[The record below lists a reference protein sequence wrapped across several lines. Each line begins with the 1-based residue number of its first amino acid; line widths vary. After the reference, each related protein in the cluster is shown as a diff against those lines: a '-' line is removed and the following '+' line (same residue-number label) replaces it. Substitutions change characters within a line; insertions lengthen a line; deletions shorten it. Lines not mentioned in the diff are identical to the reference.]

1 MNTFIVS
8 TGKQE
13 RSEKMNQADFPMLKE
28 DLIYLDNGATT
39 LKPKCVID
47 KITEYYERYSANAH
61 RGDYDISFKVDQEYE
76 KAREIVRNFINA
88 RYREEVVFTSGSTES
103 LNMIAN
109 GFFGKY
115 LEAGDEVI
123 LSQSEHAS
131 NVLPWF
137 RLAKEKGVVIR
148 YIPLDESHYVTLDN
162 LKKVVTPNTKV
173 IALASITNV
182 IGDERPM
189 KEICEFAHQ
198 NNIFVVM
205 DGAQSVPHRKT
216 DVQDLDV
223 DFLAF
228 SGHKMCGPTGIGVLY
243 GKKELL
249 EEMEPQNLGGG
260 MNESFDSPNEVYLK
274 ELPTRLEA
282 GTPNIAGAL
291 GLGAAIT
298 YLENIGME
306 KIEAYEKKL
315 RKYALEKLVSIPHL
329 DILNIESDSGIIS
342 FNVEG
347 VFSQDVAY
355 YLNKYKV
362 CVRAGN
368 HCAKILKQ
376 ETGVQNSLRVSLYFY
391 NTEQDIDDLVELL
404 SNKEKIVEEMI

>member
-1 MNTFIVS
+1 MNI
-8 TGKQE
+8 
-13 RSEKMNQADFPMLKE
+13 NDFPMLKE

-39 LKPKCVID
+39 LKPQCVID
-47 KITEYYERYSANAH
+47 KITEYYTKYSANAH

-76 KAREIVRNFINA
+76 ASREIVRKFINA
-88 RYREEVVFTSGSTES
+88 RFKEEVIFTSGTTES
-103 LNMIAN
+103 LNMIAA
-109 GFFGKY
+109 GFFGKFI
-115 LEAGDEVI
+115 EENDEI
-123 LSQSEHAS
+123 LITQSEHAS

-137 RLAKEKGVVIR
+137 RLVTEKKAVVK
-148 YIPLDESHYVTLDN
+148 YIPLDSNYYVTLEN
-162 LKKVVTPNTKV
+162 VKKSITPNTKV
-173 IALASITNV
+173 ISLASITNV

-189 KEICEFAHQ
+189 KEICKLAHE

-223 DFLAF
+223 DFLTF
-228 SGHKMCGPTGIGVLY
+228 SGHKMCGPTGIGILY

-260 MNESFDSPNEVYLK
+260 MNESFDSPTEVYLK
-274 ELPTRLEA
+274 DLPTRLEA
-282 GTPNIAGAL
+282 GTPNIAGAI
-291 GLGAAIT
+291 GLGKAIS
-298 YLENIGME
+298 YLESIGMDR
-306 KIEAYEKKL
+306 IEDYEKRL
-315 RKYALEKLVSIPHL
+315 RKYAINKLICLPHL

-342 FNVEG
+342 FNVND

-355 YLNKYKV
+355 YLNKYKI

-368 HCAKILKQ
+368 HCAKILNQ

-391 NTEQDIDDLVELL
+391 NTESDIDNLVELL
-404 SNKEKIVEEMI
+404 SNKEKIMEEML

>member
-28 DLIYLDNGATT
+28 ELIYLDNGATT

-47 KITEYYERYSANAH
+47 KITEYYEKYSANAH

-88 RYREEVVFTSGSTES
+88 RYKEEVVFTSGSTES

-189 KEICEFAHQ
+189 KEICEFTHET
-198 NNIFVVM
+198 NICVVI

-391 NTEQDIDDLVELL
+391 NTEQDIDNLVELL

>member
-28 DLIYLDNGATT
+28 ELIYLDNGATT

-47 KITEYYERYSANAH
+47 KITEYYEKYSANAH

-88 RYREEVVFTSGSTES
+88 RYKEEVVFTSGSTES

>member
-1 MNTFIVS
+1 MNI
-8 TGKQE
+8 
-13 RSEKMNQADFPMLKE
+13 NDFPMLKE

-39 LKPKCVID
+39 LKPQCVID
-47 KITEYYERYSANAH
+47 KITEYYTKYSANAH

-76 KAREIVRNFINA
+76 ASREIVRKFINA
-88 RYREEVVFTSGSTES
+88 HFKEEVVFTSGTTES
-103 LNMIAN
+103 LNMIAT
-109 GFFGKY
+109 GFFGKFI
-115 LEAGDEVI
+115 EPNDEI
-123 LSQSEHAS
+123 LITQSEHAS

-137 RLAKEKGVVIR
+137 RLVTEKGAVVK
-148 YIPLDESHYVTLDN
+148 YIPLDNNHYVTLEN
-162 LKKVVTPNTKV
+162 VKKSITPNTKV
-173 IALASITNV
+173 ISLASITNV
-182 IGDERPM
+182 IGDERPI
-189 KEICEFAHQ
+189 KEICKLAHE

-228 SGHKMCGPTGIGVLY
+228 SGHKMCGPTGIGILY

-260 MNESFDSPNEVYLK
+260 MNESFDSPTEVYLK
-274 ELPTRLEA
+274 DLPTRLEA
-282 GTPNIAGAL
+282 GTPNIAGAI
-291 GLGAAIT
+291 GLGKAIS
-298 YLENIGME
+298 YLESIGMDR
-306 KIEAYEKKL
+306 IEDYEKRL
-315 RKYALEKLVSIPHL
+315 RKYAINKLICLPHL

-342 FNVEG
+342 FNVND

-355 YLNKYKV
+355 YLNKYKI

-368 HCAKILKQ
+368 HCAKILNQ

-391 NTEQDIDDLVELL
+391 NTESDIDNLVELL
-404 SNKEKIVEEMI
+404 SNKEKITEEML